1 VRVGPALSAARW
13 PHGSTKIPEVAM
25 QVIGL
30 FVLLVFALNA
40 VAVVICAVVESY
52 SAFGSLI
59 VFLVMYACNFV
70 IAWKVA
76 LYLTE
81 RYFVSDNRQDVH
93 DHAGMARSN
102 R

>member
-1 VRVGPALSAARW
+1 M
-13 PHGSTKIPEVAM
+13 TIPEVAM
-25 QVIGL
+25 QVLGL
-30 FVLLVFALNA
+30 FVLLVIVLNA
-40 VAVVICAVVESY
+40 IAFAICIVVESY
-52 SAFGSLI
+52 SAYASLI
-59 VFLVMYACNFV
+59 AFLVMYACNFV